1 MQTYVFHSF
10 NYIKK
15 KDFNKGKQNPP
26 HQLPT
31 STEQCVHG
39 HWCSFQHG
47 SKVVSH
53 YCTASPS
60 CSTP

>member
-10 NYIKK
+10 NLKK
-15 KDFNKGKQNPP
+15 KTLIKENKTP
-26 HQLPT
+26 HKIPT
-31 STEQCVHG
+31 PTEQCVHG

-53 YCTASPS
+53 SCTASPS